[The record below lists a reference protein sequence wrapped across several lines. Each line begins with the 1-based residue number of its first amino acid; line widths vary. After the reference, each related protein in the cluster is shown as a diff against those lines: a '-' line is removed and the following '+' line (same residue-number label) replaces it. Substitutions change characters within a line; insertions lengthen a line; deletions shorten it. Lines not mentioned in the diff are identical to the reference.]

1 MPAPPPASPFDR
13 LRELSLR
20 IPEGTQELLPIVD
33 FLETFPEQVTEE
45 ALIHLVGVTA
55 LGIAKT
61 SQGGLWDGSR
71 WLFLR
76 GNASP
81 FPTHP
86 GSGWVSLPWIY
97 GDTTFG
103 HLVIR
108 VSETPSALNLLL
120 SISAPLLAWRRL
132 EAMRSDQN
140 RSLALQF
147 SRLNILFELT
157 RNLGETERKEDI
169 VALASR
175 KIMSEFLIYRLL
187 VVGTHGE
194 VMFSHGLG
202 EIPATLEGEALH
214 EVASAHGLIHA
225 LELRDQDHGHGFAF
239 ACEPAMGSLSEED
252 EVFLRTLVNMTAARI
267 SGIELREARIQN
279 QRIEKDLELARNI
292 QRRILPKH
300 LPEPSGWTCTA
311 ANLPYEMVGGDLY
324 DLWMVSEPNQLDRLH
339 LAVADI
345 SGKGLP
351 ASLMMTQLSA
361 FLRSMA
367 DRRVEDWGQLAHR
380 LNARMNEV
388 RDRNRYATLFL
399 GSINPSDGCM
409 RYVNAGHNPPLL
421 IPADAGPV
429 TRLEPTGPMV
439 GLLPGA
445 TFTEGRA
452 RMNPG
457 DVLVVFTDGVVD
469 AEDIRG
475 KELGEDPLI
484 EAVRG
489 CEPSASAT
497 DIFEKLLTRT
507 LTHMEGGG
515 FKDDVTLVVIKR
527 LDSARARVTDPW

>member
-1 MPAPPPASPFDR
+1 MQPPSSASPFDH

-20 IPEGTQELLPIVD
+20 IPEGAQELLPIID

-61 SQGGLWDGSR
+61 SQGGLWNGSR

-86 GSGWVSLPWIY
+86 GSGWVSLPWSY
-97 GDTTFG
+97 ADQTYG

-108 VSETPSALNLLL
+108 TAETPSTLHLLL

-132 EAMRSDQN
+132 EAIRSDQN
-140 RSLALQF
+140 RALALQF

-157 RNLGETERKEDI
+157 RNLGETESKEDI
-169 VALASR
+169 IALAAR
-175 KIMSEFLIYRLL
+175 KIMAEFLIHRLL
-187 VVGTHGE
+187 VVSTHGQ
-194 VMFSHGLG
+194 VLFSHGLG
-202 EIPATLEGEALH
+202 ELPAVLEGETLH
-214 EVASAHGLIHA
+214 EIASEHGLTRA
-225 LELRDQDHGHGFAF
+225 LELRDQDHGHGFAY
-239 ACEPAMGSLSEED
+239 ACEPAIGPLCEED
-252 EVFLRTLVNMTAARI
+252 DLFLRTLANMTAARI
-267 SGIELREARIQN
+267 SGIELREAKTQS

-292 QRRILPKH
+292 QRRILPKR
-300 LPEPSGWTCTA
+300 LPEPPGWTCTA

-324 DLWMVSEPNQLDRLH
+324 DLWMTSNDDQIDRLH

-367 DRRVEDWGQLAHR
+367 DRRISDWGALACR
-380 LNARMNEV
+380 LNTRMNEV

-399 GSINPSDGCM
+399 GSINPVDGSM

-421 IPADAGPV
+421 IPASGAPV
-429 TRLEPTGPMV
+429 SHLEPTGPMV

-445 TFTEGRA
+445 EFAEGRT
-452 RMNPG
+452 RMEPG
-457 DVLVVFTDGVVD
+457 DILMIFTDGLID
-469 AEDIRG
+469 AEDLHGR
-475 KELGEDPLI
+475 ELGEQPLI
-484 EAVRG
+484 EAARS
-489 CEPSASAT
+489 CPICANAD
-497 DIFEKLLTRT
+497 DIFERILVAALQH
-507 LTHMEGGG
+507 LNGGG
-515 FKDDVTLVVIKR
+515 FKDDVTLVVVKR
-527 LDSARARVTDPW
+527 LPG

>member
-1 MPAPPPASPFDR
+1 MPSPPQVPPFDR

-20 IPEGTQELLPIVD
+20 IPEGAQELLPIVD

-55 LGIAKT
+55 LGIAKA

-86 GSGWVSLPWIY
+86 GSGWVNLPWIY
-97 GDTTFG
+97 GNQTYG

-108 VSETPSALNLLL
+108 TSETPVALFLLL

-132 EAMRSDQN
+132 EAVRSDQN
-140 RSLALQF
+140 RALALQL
-147 SRLNILFELT
+147 SRLNTLFELT

-169 VALASR
+169 IALACL
-175 KIMSEFLIYRLL
+175 KLMGEFVIHRLL
-187 VVGTHGE
+187 VVDTHGE

-202 EIPATLEGEALH
+202 PIPSILEGEAIH
-214 EVASAHGLIHA
+214 ETASRHDLIHA
-225 LELRDQDHGHGFAF
+225 MELRDQDHGHGFVYT
-239 ACEPAMGSLSEED
+239 CEPAIGILNED
-252 EVFLRTLVNMTAARI
+252 DELFARTLMNMTAARI
-267 SGIELREARIQN
+267 SGIELREAKAQS
-279 QRIEKDLELARNI
+279 QRIEKDLEVARNI
-292 QRRILPKH
+292 QRRILPKR
-300 LPEPSGWTCTA
+300 LPEPTGWACTA

-324 DLWMVSEPNQLDRLH
+324 DLWMASDTDGVSRLH

-361 FLRSMA
+361 FLRAMA
-367 DRRVEDWGQLAHR
+367 DRRVEDWGKLALR

-388 RDRNRYATLFL
+388 RDRNRYATLFM
-399 GSINPSDGCM
+399 GSINPDDGAM

-421 IPADAGPV
+421 VPADGGPV
-429 TRLEPTGPMV
+429 VRLEPTGPMV

-445 TFTEGRA
+445 AFWEGRT
-452 RMNPG
+452 RMMPG
-457 DVLVVFTDGVVD
+457 DVLIIFTDGVID
-469 AEDIRG
+469 AEDIHG
-475 KELGEDPLI
+475 KELGEQPLV
-484 EAVRG
+484 ETARACG
-489 CEPSASAT
+489 RSAPS
-497 DIFEKLLTRT
+497 DEIFENLLVRT
-507 LTHMEGGG
+507 LRHMEGGG

-527 LDSARARVTDPW
+527 L